1 MFPDWNSPPSSSK
14 KENRRPQGAQAPRS
28 QGVSAGGVFR
38 VTLPGF
44 AARKELEPLKCAL
57 RGRSGGGGG
66 AGDAG
71 RVNGS
76 WGISLFPGLD
86 S

>member
-1 MFPDWNSPPSSSK
+1 MYL
-14 KENRRPQGAQAPRS
+14 
-28 QGVSAGGVFR
+28 R
-38 VTLPGF
+38 VTPGKALPGF
-44 AARKELEPLKCAL
+44 AARKELEPLKCVH
-57 RGRSGGGGG
+57 RRRSRGGGG

-76 WGISLFPGLD
+76 WGIALFPGLD